1 MILQEYVDVKIN
13 SRNFDY
19 YKHLITNI
27 ENNKVYKVLVGD
39 IFSGSHT
46 KILVSCDVCNYN
58 YEKPYRQYKN
68 SFDKYNMYCCSPK
81 CAQLKNKITN
91 IEKYGV
97 SNVFQSDII
106 KKKIVDT
113 NRLKYGVSYPS
124 QSSYI
129 RCKII
134 NTLKYNYG
142 VSNPMYS
149 ELIISKI
156 HSTNLSKYGNV
167 IYNCSDIA
175 KDLRIKNNRQIPD
188 CDRSEFEKYQIKV
201 RYLTNKVKSILY
213 ENWNGFD
220 YYDNEF
226 IRNNVNYKFYNKN
239 YPTIDHKISI
249 YYGFMNN
256 INPEIIGNLE
266 NLCITKR
273 GINSK
278 KNNKNE
284 VFFIN

>member
-19 YKHLITNI
+19 YKSLIPNI
-27 ENNKVYKVLVGD
+27 KNNKVYKVLVND

-46 KILVSCDVCNYN
+46 KILVSCDVCNSN
-58 YEKPYRQYKN
+58 YEKPYRQYKS

-91 IEKYGV
+91 LEKYGV
-97 SNVFQSDII
+97 INVFQSDII
-106 KKKIVDT
+106 KNKIIET
-113 NRLKYGVSYPS
+113 NLLKYGVSYPS
-124 QSSYI
+124 QSSHI
-129 RCKII
+129 RSKII
-134 NTLKYNYG
+134 NTLRSNYG
-142 VSNPMYS
+142 VSNPIYS
-149 ELIISKI
+149 EYIINKI
-156 HSTNLSKYGNV
+156 NNTNLLKYGNI
-167 IYNCSDIA
+167 IYNCSNIA

-284 VFFIN
+284 VFFTN

>member
-19 YKHLITNI
+19 YKSLIPNI
-27 ENNKVYKVLVGD
+27 KNNKVYKVLVND

-46 KILVSCDVCNYN
+46 KILVSCDVCNSN
-58 YEKPYRQYKN
+58 YEKPYRQYKS

-91 IEKYGV
+91 LEKYGV
-97 SNVFQSDII
+97 INVFQSDII
-106 KKKIVDT
+106 KNKIIET
-113 NRLKYGVSYPS
+113 NLLKYGVSYPS
-124 QSSYI
+124 QSSHI
-129 RCKII
+129 RSKII
-134 NTLKYNYG
+134 NTLRSNYG
-142 VSNPMYS
+142 VSNPIYS
-149 ELIISKI
+149 EYIINKI
-156 HSTNLSKYGNV
+156 NNTNLLKYGNI
-167 IYNCSDIA
+167 IYNCSNIA

>member
-1 MILQEYVDVKIN
+1 MA
-13 SRNFDY
+13 S
-19 YKHLITNI
+19 LII
-27 ENNKVYKVLVGD
+27 RV
-39 IFSGSHT
+39 
-46 KILVSCDVCNYN
+46 
-58 YEKPYRQYKN
+58 
-68 SFDKYNMYCCSPK
+68 
-81 CAQLKNKITN
+81 
-91 IEKYGV
+91 
-97 SNVFQSDII
+97 QSDII

-129 RCKII
+129 RSKII

-167 IYNCSDIA
+167 IYNCSDTA

-188 CDRSEFEKYQIKV
+188 SERSEFEKYQIKV
-201 RYLTNKVKSILY
+201 RNLTNKVKDILY

-226 IRNNVNYKFYNKN
+226 IKDFLTNK
-239 YPTIDHKISI
+239 KA
-249 YYGFMNN
+249 
-256 INPEIIGNLE
+256 L
-266 NLCITKR
+266 
-273 GINSK
+273 
-278 KNNKNE
+278 
-284 VFFIN
+284 

>member
-19 YKHLITNI
+19 YKSLIPNI
-27 ENNKVYKVLVGD
+27 KNNKVYKVLVND

-46 KILVSCDVCNYN
+46 KILVSCDVCNSN
-58 YEKPYRQYKN
+58 YEKPYRQYKS

-91 IEKYGV
+91 LEKYGV

-106 KKKIVDT
+106 KNKIIET
-113 NRLKYGVSYPS
+113 NLLKYGVSYPS
-124 QSSYI
+124 QSSHI
-129 RCKII
+129 RSKII
-134 NTLKYNYG
+134 NTLRSNYG
-142 VSNPMYS
+142 VSNPIYS
-149 ELIISKI
+149 EYIINKI
-156 HSTNLSKYGNV
+156 NNTNLLKYGNI
-167 IYNCSDIA
+167 IYNCSNIA

-201 RYLTNKVKSILY
+201 RYLTNKVKRILY

-284 VFFIN
+284 VFFTN